1 MFSEIELLRWQKATL
16 PEELEH
22 DLKTSEDLQD
32 QFYRY
37 LEFGTGGMRGKM
49 GAGPNRINIYTI
61 RRAASGLAEYLHEI
75 GRYQNGVAIS
85 FDSRIHSRDFAIETA
100 RVLAA
105 KDIPV
110 FLSEELRP
118 TPELSFMVREFKAA
132 AGVMITASHNPSI
145 YNGFK
150 VYDEAGCQITPEA
163 ADQILA
169 FMAEKE
175 DIFAIPVTDSELIQT
190 IGSEIDDL
198 YLKKAEVV
206 TKRPNLIADKGS
218 ELKIVYTP
226 LHGSGRKLVTTS
238 LQNAGFK
245 NVYLVPEQS
254 EPDGEFKT
262 VQSPNPE
269 EVESFKLAF
278 QYGKK
283 KHADILM
290 ATDPDADRLGVAVL
304 NEEMNYQILTGNQLG
319 ALLFYYLLSE
329 KDEVT
334 SNDYLVTTVVT
345 NDLGR
350 KIAEHYGASHT
361 ETLTGFKFIGEKI
374 AEFEKEGKQFLFGY
388 EESYGYLVAPFVRD
402 KDAIQAALL
411 TAEMALYFKEKGK
424 TLLAVLDELYEK
436 FGYHAE
442 ALLNLAFEGE
452 DGSEA
457 MNELLLKLRKTDVLP
472 HIAQKI
478 DFKSGHLDLPK
489 TNMLLF
495 CFDEGD
501 RVFIRP
507 SGTEPKCKIYIQVVR
522 ASAEK
527 AQKAMEELKEMIRQ
541 HV

>member
-1 MFSEIELLRWQKATL
+1 M
-16 PEELEH
+16 
-22 DLKTSEDLQD
+22 
-32 QFYRY
+32 
-37 LEFGTGGMRGKM
+37 
-49 GAGPNRINIYTI
+49 
-61 RRAASGLAEYLHEI
+61 
-75 GRYQNGVAIS
+75 
-85 FDSRIHSRDFAIETA
+85 
-100 RVLAA
+100 
-105 KDIPV
+105 
-110 FLSEELRP
+110 
-118 TPELSFMVREFKAA
+118 
-132 AGVMITASHNPSI
+132 
-145 YNGFK
+145 
-150 VYDEAGCQITPEA
+150 
-163 ADQILA
+163 
-169 FMAEKE
+169 
-175 DIFAIPVTDSELIQT
+175 
-190 IGSEIDDL
+190 
-198 YLKKAEVV
+198 

-245 NVYLVPEQS
+245 NVHLVPEQS

-304 NEEMNYQILTGNQLG
+304 NEEMDYQILTGNQLG

-411 TAEMALYFKEKGK
+411 TAEMAFILKKKG
-424 TLLAVLDELYEK
+424 
-436 FGYHAE
+436 
-442 ALLNLAFEGE
+442 
-452 DGSEA
+452 SPC
-457 MNELLLKLRKTDVLP
+457 LR
-472 HIAQKI
+472 
-478 DFKSGHLDLPK
+478 F
-489 TNMLLF
+489 
-495 CFDEGD
+495 
-501 RVFIRP
+501 
-507 SGTEPKCKIYIQVVR
+507 
-522 ASAEK
+522 
-527 AQKAMEELKEMIRQ
+527 
-541 HV
+541 